1 MYEHRLAAL
10 LAAGI
15 TIAIAIQSANS
26 AAADAAKAVAKPKAV
41 SAKTLARGKYM
52 VQTGHCNNCHTS
64 GYTRSEGKIPE
75 KDWLLGSTPL
85 GYRGPWGTT
94 YATNLRLTLPKFTQ
108 EQWVS
113 YAKTMKARPPMP
125 WWPLRDTTD
134 ADLAAMYQYIKHLG
148 PAGQMAPDF
157 VPPDK
162 EPKPP
167 YEKRELVK

>member
-1 MYEHRLAAL
+1 MNRHAL
-10 LAAGI
+10 SVIAAGV
-15 TIAIAIQSANS
+15 TLAFAHGVAN
-26 AAADAAKAVAKPKAV
+26 AAESGKPAAKSKVV

-64 GYTRSEGKIPE
+64 GFTKAEGNIPE
-75 KDWLLGSTPL
+75 KDWLLGSAPL

-94 YATNLRLTLPKFTQ
+94 YSSNLRLTAPKFTQ
-108 EQWVS
+108 EQWVK

-157 VPPDK
+157 VPPGQ

-167 YEKRELVK
+167 YEKRELVN